1 MTFETEDGKDEPKA
15 LQEACKT
22 LERFEWMEDDL
33 LFWFGQVEIK
43 MAQCGVKK
51 QFTKFQ
57 VLATIIPRRIIE
69 EVKPLLRKTEA
80 DFTEKDSYKQL
91 KTRIL
96 TIFGPK
102 PEESVER
109 ALNRVMTTTP
119 SALARALVNDLC
131 KNELDCEC
139 CPAIVTALWKRHL
152 SEAVRAGIAEYDMDK
167 DNFDQ
172 LVALADKIHASKSKL
187 PSVASLAL
195 PAAAAAATA
204 GLDETQPAIPYAT
217 AEVAA
222 VQRGGRGGRNFRGG
236 RGGRGFRGGG
246 RNNRGANNQAA
257 ASSNSAA
264 GTGPKHKGTKHPD
277 LPAGPWNGCSMHFR
291 WGRGAHFCSEPGSCP
306 WKNIFTPKE

>member
-1 MTFETEDGKDEPKA
+1 MTFETEDGKDDAKA

-43 MAQCGVKK
+43 MAQCGVRK

-57 VLATIIPRRIIE
+57 VLATIILRRIIE
-69 EVKPLLRKTEA
+69 EVEPLLRKTEA
-80 DFTEKDSYKQL
+80 DFTEKDSYQQL
-91 KTRIL
+91 KTKIL

-109 ALNRVMTTTP
+109 ALGRVMTSTP
-119 SALARALVNDLC
+119 SVLARALVNDLC

-139 CPAIVTALWKRHL
+139 CPAIVMALWKRHL
-152 SEAVRAGIAEYDMDK
+152 SEAVRAGIAEYEMDK

-195 PAAAAAATA
+195 PVAAAAAAS
-204 GLDETQPAIPYAT
+204 GLDEKQPAIPYAT

-222 VQRGGRGGRNFRGG
+222 VQRGGRGFRGG
-236 RGGRGFRGGG
+236 D
-246 RNNRGANNQAA
+246 RNN
-257 ASSNSAA
+257 
-264 GTGPKHKGTKHPD
+264 
-277 LPAGPWNGCSMHFR
+277 
-291 WGRGAHFCSEPGSCP
+291 
-306 WKNIFTPKE
+306 